1 MKEIYKVKKSG
12 HGHGLFADTDIPAGA
27 VVVNLL
33 KNCTWLDKPN
43 RTSIQLGEK
52 HMDHPIGGYVNHHCE
67 PTARLVLLIRSLK
80 DDYHMV
86 PPFVGVKGTL
96 ASIIYS
102 DPQPILYALED
113 IKEGQEITIDYNL
126 SEDKLANP
134 FKCACHGKR
143 IRGRM
148 EIELYEPEDEYSR
161 SYE

>member
-1 MKEIYKVKKSG
+1 MKELYIVKKNDY
-12 HGHGLFADTDIPAGA
+12 GHGLFADTDIPAGA
-27 VVVNLL
+27 VVLNLL
-33 KNCTWLDKPN
+33 KSCTWLDKPN

-52 HMDHPIGGYVNHHCE
+52 HIDHPIGGYVNHHCE

-113 IKEGQEITIDYNL
+113 IKEGQEITIDYND
-126 SEDKLANP
+126 SEDTVANP

-143 IRGRM
+143 IRGKM
-148 EIELYEPEDEYSR
+148 EIEIYEPEDEYSR

>member
-1 MKEIYKVKKSG
+1 MKEIYKVEKNDY
-12 HGHGLFADTDIPAGA
+12 GHGLFADTDIPAGA
-27 VVVNLL
+27 VVLNLL
-33 KNCTWLDKPN
+33 KSCTWLDKPN

-52 HMDHPIGGYVNHHCE
+52 HIDHPIGGYVNHHCE
-67 PTARLVLLIRSLK
+67 PNTRLVLLIRSLK

-102 DPQPILYALED
+102 NPQPILYALED
-113 IKEGQEITIDYNL
+113 IKEGQEITIDYND
-126 SEDKLANP
+126 SEDTLANP
-134 FKCACHGKR
+134 FKCVCHSKR
-143 IRGRM
+143 IRGKM

>member
-1 MKEIYKVKKSG
+1 MKEIYKVEKNDY
-12 HGHGLFADTDIPAGA
+12 GHGLFADTDIPAGA

-33 KNCTWLDKPN
+33 ENCTWKDKPN

-52 HMDHPIGGYVNHHCE
+52 HMDHPIGGYVNHNCE
-67 PTARLVLLIRSLK
+67 PNTRVLLQIKSLK
-80 DDYHMV
+80 DEYHMV

-102 DPQPILYALED
+102 NPQAVLVATKEIN
-113 IKEGQEITIDYNL
+113 EGQEITIDYND
-126 SEDKLANP
+126 SEDTLANP
-134 FKCACHGKR
+134 FNCSCHNKK
-143 IRGRM
+143 IRGKK

>member
-1 MKEIYKVKKSG
+1 MKELYIVKKNKYG
-12 HGHGLFADTDIPAGA
+12 NGLFADVDIPAGA

-33 KNCTWLDKPN
+33 KNCTWRDQPN
-43 RTSIQLGEK
+43 RTSIQLGNK

-67 PTARLVLLIRSLK
+67 PTTRLALALRSLNGEH
-80 DDYHMV
+80 HMV

-102 DPQPILYALED
+102 EAHPVLYAIDD
-113 IKEGQEITIDYNL
+113 IKKGQEITIDYNL